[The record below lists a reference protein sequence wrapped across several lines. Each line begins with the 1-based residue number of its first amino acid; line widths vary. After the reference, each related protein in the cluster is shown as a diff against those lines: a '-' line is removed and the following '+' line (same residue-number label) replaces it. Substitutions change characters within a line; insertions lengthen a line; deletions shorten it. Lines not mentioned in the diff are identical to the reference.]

1 MDFVISAE
9 LLLLLLLYPKV
20 NSKVSTGFHHPS
32 VDTGH
37 LTKQA
42 GWLTGWLT
50 GWLVIA
56 AVAYTDSSIS
66 WNFKRKKEEKEKVG
80 KQSELQK
87 AKLVRASA
95 SVYCYIIINQFGSIR
110 VELSYCGW
118 EIR

>member
-42 GWLTGWLT
+42 GWLTGWL
-50 GWLVIA
+50 VIA
-56 AVAYTDSSIS
+56 AVAHSNSSIS